1 MEPPEQPPM
10 EPPELDYQEA
20 EPEPLELM
28 EPPAAHHTPVELSED
43 PELEIKEA
51 EATTSETTD

>member
-1 MEPPEQPPM
+1 MEPLEQPPM
-10 EPPELDYQEA
+10 ELPEPDYPEA

-43 PELEIKEA
+43 QELEPKEV
-51 EATTSETTD
+51 